1 MTPLMEAAEYGHTDT
16 VIALVKGKANINAKN
31 IVRVGLAGWVVV
43 CVQRLSTLW
52 G

>member
-1 MTPLMEAAEYGHTDT
+1 MRAAYGGHTDIA
-16 VIALVKGKANINAKN
+16 IALVRAKANVDAKDK
-31 IVRVGLAGWVVV
+31 VRVGLAGWMVV